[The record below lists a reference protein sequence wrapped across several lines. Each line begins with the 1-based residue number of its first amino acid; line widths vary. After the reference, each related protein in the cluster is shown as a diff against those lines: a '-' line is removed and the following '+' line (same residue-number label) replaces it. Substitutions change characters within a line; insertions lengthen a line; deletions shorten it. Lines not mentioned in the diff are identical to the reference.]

1 MLKIISA
8 SVMAAGLLIMAGAA
22 GDCDGACTSQSNSIG
37 DMITYLT
44 IGLSMFAGGAI
55 VLAKGD

>member
-1 MLKIISA
+1 MIKIISA
-8 SVMAAGLLIMAGAA
+8 SVMAAGLLIMAGSA
-22 GDCDGACTSQSNSIG
+22 GDCDGACVSQSNSIG

-55 VLAKGD
+55 VLIKGV